1 MKMQLL
7 LLFLLLGSSFHAQ
20 KPSLQEIRLLYREAE
35 SEENSAEL
43 LLERLESVGEEQP
56 VLLAYKASGTM
67 LVAKYA
73 FLPFKLS
80 WFNKGKKLM
89 QEAVDAAPEEVE
101 IRFLRF
107 ALQANTPGFLGYKD
121 HMEEDKALLL
131 KRLPEVKDDNLK
143 QLMLP
148 FLLNSEYL
156 TETEKQ
162 SLSDIKAN

>member
-1 MKMQLL
+1 MQWL
-7 LLFLLLGSSFHAQ
+7 AQ
-20 KPSLQEIRLLYREAE
+20 VCVRR
-35 SEENSAEL
+35 
-43 LLERLESVGEEQP
+43 P
-56 VLLAYKASGTM
+56 VFAGVLM
-67 LVAKYA
+67 LVIFVLGGVGYTRLGLDQ
-73 FLPFKLS
+73 FPNIDLPFVLVTTTLE
-80 WFNKGKKLM
+80 G
-89 QEAVDAAPEEVE
+89 AAPEEVE